1 MYIPRSGSTAK
12 ECTEVNK
19 PERTI
24 KVPKSDKENV
34 TGDDNTNDNKN
45 DDQNDN
51 KNDNNN
57 YEK

>member
-34 TGDDNTNDNKN
+34 KIARRTAQALKAPLF
-45 DDQNDN
+45 
-51 KNDNNN
+51 
-57 YEK
+57 